1 MSKQRTEEELREKY
15 RNKPLKVYRCYL
27 KELPLWTHYKLT
39 CDKQRELIIAR
50 IAEYTRVTEDEIE
63 EVVLKQG
70 GKDWITKTRDSNY
83 KPKAKIY
90 WYVDIEGRENLKQ
103 LVEDLDVKE
112 WFYSADFTEDYSK
125 YEVEPDEIVVEETKQ
140 SEFYQRIFEMAN
152 DGISNGKIA
161 KAVST
166 KEMSITRQAIGL
178 MRNSVG

>member
-1 MSKQRTEEELREKY
+1 MSI
-15 RNKPLKVYRCYL
+15 
-27 KELPLWTHYKLT
+27 H
-39 CDKQRELIIAR
+39 KQRELILDR
-50 IAEYTRVTEDEIE
+50 IKEYTRVTEDDLE
-63 EVVLKQG
+63 EVIPYQETANSSSRNQTQLFTPKN
-70 GKDWITKTRDSNY
+70 DWITKTRDSNY

-161 KAVST
+161 EAVKT
-166 KEMSITRQAIGL
+166 NEISITRQAIGL
-178 MRNSVG
+178 MRNSVK